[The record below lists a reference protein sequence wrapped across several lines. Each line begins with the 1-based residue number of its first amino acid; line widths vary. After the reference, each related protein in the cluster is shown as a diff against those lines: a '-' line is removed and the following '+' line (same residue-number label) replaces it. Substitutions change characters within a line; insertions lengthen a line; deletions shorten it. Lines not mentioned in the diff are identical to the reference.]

1 MKKSKIFIPI
11 LIFIVIILFIGCGIA
26 LIGTSSSSPTV
37 SQTTLSETTVQETI
51 VQETTITNE
60 TESTSI
66 AAQTTDATTKAN
78 DTSAYDF
85 YKKIEKSSFI
95 DFEINYAAA
104 NFLKSHADLFP
115 TNNPSNITDDLIDHT
130 IRYENI
136 SKAPDKYGNKLIYAD
151 SLRVVQIKEEP
162 FDGKRI
168 TWLNVSDSNNNYYII
183 FYRGELPDIMEDS
196 TINVFGLPLAYSSY
210 DNTRGGST
218 LTLVLAGSYI
228 SLYGTTYSAPV
239 SNNTITFAQN
249 DSSEYI
255 LPDSSTKYYTIDDV
269 NWLRSDE
276 IRLAINEIYAK
287 HGRMFKSEELQN
299 YFNSKSW
306 YNPSIPA
313 DQFNDSML
321 NDCERH
327 NIEVLQTI
335 K

>member
-11 LIFIVIILFIGCGIA
+11 LIVIVIILFIGCGLA
-26 LIGTSSSSPTV
+26 LSGPSSSSPTV

-51 VQETTITNE
+51 IQETSITNE

-66 AAQTTDATTKAN
+66 VAQTTAATTKAN

-85 YKKIEKSSFI
+85 YRKIEKSSFI
-95 DFEINYAAA
+95 DFEINYAAT

-115 TNNPSNITDDLIDHT
+115 TDTPSNITDDLMDYT

-136 SKAPDKYGNKLIYAD
+136 SKAPDKYGNKLIYVD
-151 SLRVVQIKEEP
+151 SLKVVQIKEQP
-162 FDGKRI
+162 FDGRRI
-168 TWLNVSDSNNNYYII
+168 TWLNASDSNNNYYTI

-196 TINVFGLPLAYSSY
+196 TINVFGLPIAYSSY
-210 DNTRGGST
+210 DNTLGGST
-218 LTLVLAGSYI
+218 LTLVLAGSHI

-239 SNNTITFAQN
+239 SNNTITFTQN
-249 DSSEYI
+249 DSTEYI

>member
-11 LIFIVIILFIGCGIA
+11 LIVIVIILFIGCGIA
-26 LIGTSSSSPTV
+26 FSGSSSSSPTV
-37 SQTTLSETTVQETI
+37 SQTTVP
-51 VQETTITNE
+51 ETTITETTTVIE
-60 TESTSI
+60 TESSSVE
-66 AAQTTDATTKAN
+66 AQSTNATAKAN

-104 NFLKSHADLFP
+104 NFLKTHADLFP
-115 TNNPSNITDDLIDHT
+115 TDNPSNITDDLMDYT

-136 SKAPDKYGNKLIYAD
+136 SKAPDKYGNKLIYVD
-151 SLRVVQIKEEP
+151 SLKVVQIKEQP
-162 FDGKRI
+162 FDGRRI
-168 TWLNVSDSNNNYYII
+168 TWLNVSDSNNNYYTI

-239 SNNTITFAQN
+239 SNNAITSAQSN
-249 DSSEYI
+249 SAEYI
-255 LPDSSTKYYTIDDV
+255 LPDSSTKYFTIDDV
-269 NWLRSDE
+269 NWLKTDE
-276 IRLAINEIYAK
+276 IRLAINEIYAR

-313 DQFNDSML
+313 DQFDDSVL

-327 NIEVLQTI
+327 NIQVLQTVQ
-335 K
+335 